1 MKINKILKKS
11 QENRK
16 TLQNFK
22 MIQKVINQD
31 KININFNKNKIIIS
45 IMSPMIKT
53 IKIMYTKTN
62 NPIIIINRTKAITI
76 IMNLVRNF

>member
-31 KININFNKNKIIIS
+31 KININYNKNKIIIS
-45 IMSPMIKT
+45 MSPMIKT

>member
-1 MKINKILKKS
+1 MKINKIPKKY

-16 TLQNFK
+16 TLQSFK

-53 IKIMYTKTN
+53 IKIMNTKTN
-62 NPIIIINRTKAITI
+62 NLIIKINRTRAIMI